1 MPTQARGELTKLIL
15 QFQTAAR
22 TAPVTP
28 AGKVIPFTN
37 YGLGRDPKRQDNP
50 SLNNS
55 PLANRSDAGNP
66 LVSGPLESIF
76 DLRTIGYL
84 LKLLLGQPVT
94 TGAGPYVHTF
104 PVNLTDRPYALME
117 LQQLDISKFMRT
129 LDVRANKLAWDITST
144 DQNIKVDLLAGEE
157 LDPIPTAAFDAAPT
171 SVASFR
177 ANSGSGKIWDGAGA
191 TLGTVVGGNIEI
203 NNNMN
208 AQELADGLPGYGH
221 FPVGDMLFSGKLKA
235 VFDGAG
241 AWELARAGTLTRLKI
256 VSGATIG
263 ASTFTLAVDM
273 PYVELFEKAVAKAG
287 RSGLYAEMDW
297 KAVYGATL
305 PTVVLTNDVVSY

>member
-1 MPTQARGELTKLIL
+1 MQARGELTRLML

-28 AGKVIPFTN
+28 TGKVIPFTN
-37 YGLGRDPKRQDNP
+37 YGLGRDPKRQANH

-55 PLANRSDAGNP
+55 PLANRSDEGSPIVA
-66 LVSGPLESIF
+66 GPLESIF

-94 TGAGPYVHTF
+94 TGTGPYTHTF
-104 PVNLTDRPYALME
+104 PVDLSDRPYALFE
-117 LQQLDISKFMRT
+117 LQQLDIGKYMRS
-129 LDVRANKLAWDITST
+129 LDVHVNKIGWDIANN
-144 DQNIKVDLLAGEE
+144 DQSIKVDLLAGEE
-157 LDPIPTAAFDAAPT
+157 INPIPTSPFDAAPT
-171 SVASFR
+171 SVVQFR

-203 NNNMN
+203 NNNIA
-208 AQELADGLPGYGH
+208 AQEQADGLPGYSH
-221 FPVGDMLFSGKLKA
+221 FPVGDLLFGGSLKA

-241 AWELARAGTLTRLKI
+241 AWELARAGTLTRLKM

-263 ASTFTLAVDM
+263 GITFTLTVDM
-273 PYVELFEKAVAKAG
+273 PYVELTEKAVPKAG
-287 RSGLYAEMDW
+287 RSGLYADVAW
-297 KAVYGATL
+297 KAVNGATL
-305 PTVVLTNDVVSY
+305 PTVVLVNDVASY